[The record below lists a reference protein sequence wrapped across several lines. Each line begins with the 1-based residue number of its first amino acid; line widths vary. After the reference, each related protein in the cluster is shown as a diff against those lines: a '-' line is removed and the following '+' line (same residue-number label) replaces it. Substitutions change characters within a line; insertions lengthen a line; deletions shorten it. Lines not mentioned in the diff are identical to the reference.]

1 MKAYKI
7 VTQNRRSVFAKG
19 KYRKTYKKGAV
30 VKAPSKGAVVKAPS
44 RTVGLMCFESET
56 AAQRFS
62 NLLRVIPVRVIPGSL
77 WSHLIIEVEG
87 LGEPK
92 RPYQIAPAGTES
104 CLDEYYKLRKK
115 MGEAVYAVCTCTYA
129 TPPKDTVCFDA
140 VKVLT

>member
-30 VKAPSKGAVVKAPS
+30 VKAPS

-62 NLLRVIPVRVIPGSL
+62 NLLRVIPGSL

-115 MGEAVYAVCTCTYA
+115 MREAVYTVCTCTYA
-129 TPPKDTVCFDA
+129 TPPRDTVCFGA